1 MADKKMNEFQQV
13 TDANYVYVEDAA
25 GFPKLK

>member
-25 GFPKLK
+25 VPKLK